1 MRILKF
7 VVINFI
13 LVFALTICVGIS
25 KVEAF
30 TYLGEFRWEESL
42 DGFPAEKAI
51 IRLGVTD
58 MGDGHFIL
66 SGRDEGCDCV
76 IHGSG
81 EVIGTNVIFT
91 LQTAR
96 NNEGLSG
103 TALETQTYHVTLSL
117 SSLDG
122 TYKRYYTCC
131 GEDTNVIGTTIYE
144 SGTWTF
150 LGP

>member
-1 MRILKF
+1 M
-7 VVINFI
+7 VINFI
-13 LVFALTICVGIS
+13 LVFTLIICAGIS

-30 TYLGEFRWEESL
+30 TYFGEFRWEESL
-42 DGFPAEKAI
+42 DGVPEEKPT

-66 SGRDEGCDCV
+66 SGRDKDFDCV
-76 IHGSG
+76 IHGGG
-81 EVIGTNVIFT
+81 EVIGSNVILT
-91 LQTAR
+91 LQTSR
-96 NNEGLSG
+96 INEGLSE
-103 TALETQTYHVTLSL
+103 TALDVETYHITLSL